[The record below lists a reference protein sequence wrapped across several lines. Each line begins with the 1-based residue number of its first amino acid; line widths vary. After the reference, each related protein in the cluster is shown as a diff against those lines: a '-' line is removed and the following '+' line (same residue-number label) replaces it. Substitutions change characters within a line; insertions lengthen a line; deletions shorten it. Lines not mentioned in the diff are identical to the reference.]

1 MTEYAWFDVGEGRQV
16 FRKVEDRQPARSNLP
31 MPMLARD
38 QMDPVQSQLD
48 GKLYDS
54 KSALRRTYKQAGVVE
69 VGNDPARL
77 RPPPKPKQDEAGVR
91 RTIEKA
97 IARHNNGE
105 RVRP

>member
-1 MTEYAWFDVGEGRQV
+1 MTEYAWFEIGDGRQV
-16 FRKVEDRQPARSNLP
+16 FRKVDDRQPARSNLP
-31 MPMLARD
+31 MPMLTRD

-69 VGNDPARL
+69 VGNDPARFKT
-77 RPPPKPKQDEAGVR
+77 PSKPKPDETAVR